1 MMIDLH
7 TFLAPLLAVLGL
19 AALGYFVRVYD
30 DRNGGGR
37 P

>member
-7 TFLAPLLAVLGL
+7 AFLVPLLAVLGL
-19 AALGYFVRVYD
+19 AALDYFVRMYD
-30 DRNGGGR
+30 DRKGGDR